1 MITKT
6 SRSICI
12 WLLLLSISFGGI
24 KRYWD
29 LGVIIDKKENI
40 IIQQEIDISTITSSQ
55 EININ
60 QDHIKALHTNNFIS
74 PILHDLKYS
83 QFENHNIIK
92 KYDDIIFTLS
102 FSEKLNFIKRSF
114 LKNQY
119 HTFSSLYN
127 LIEKTKTTETEH
139 INSMYIQNLY
149 RSNQFDAAINIL
161 DIISVDA
168 MTDDLLLYKIKTN
181 IKLTNFKKS
190 QEDIDLFKNKFK
202 DSDLLRYV
210 EYEQKLLDNKYEN

>member
-40 IIQQEIDISTITSSQ
+40 IIQQEIDISTIISSQ

-74 PILHDLKYS
+74 PRLHDLKYS

-92 KYDDIIFTLS
+92 KYDDFIFTLS

-210 EYEQKLLDNKYEN
+210 EYEQKLLDNKHEN